1 MADVEKLLRKQ
12 LMLGSEIKVQSITVT
27 QVSGEV
33 TSQLT
38 ATERLGHYGYNAS
51 HTNSGELFF
60 GPSEVTALD
69 GFPIP
74 KGVVVELPLE
84 ATLFVIAESG
94 EVGDLR
100 ILELA

>member
-1 MADVEKLLRKQ
+1 MAEIEKLLRKQ
-12 LMLGSEIKVQSITVT
+12 LMLGDEVKVQSITVT
-27 QVSGEV
+27 AISGEI

-38 ATERLGHYGYNAS
+38 AGERVRHLAYNAS
-51 HTNSGELFF
+51 DSGSGELYY

-69 GFPIP
+69 GFPIL
-74 KGVVVELPLE
+74 KGLVVELPLE
-84 ATLFVIAESG
+84 ADIFVIAESG

>member
-12 LMLGSEIKVQSITVT
+12 LMLGTELKVQAITVT
-27 QVSGEV
+27 DVSGEV

-38 ATERLGHYGYNAS
+38 AGERVGHWGYNAS
-51 HTNSGELFF
+51 NTSSGELYY

-74 KGVVVELPLE
+74 KGVMVELPLE
-84 ATLFVIAESG
+84 ASFFVIAESG

-100 ILELA
+100 ILEIA

>member
-1 MADVEKLLRKQ
+1 MAEVEKLLRKQ
-12 LMLGSEIKVQSITVT
+12 LMLGDEVKVQAITVT
-27 QVSGEV
+27 EVSGEI
-33 TSQLT
+33 TTQLT
-38 ATERLGHYGYNAS
+38 AGERAGHYAFNNSAS
-51 HTNSGELFF
+51 GSGELYY
-60 GPSEVTALD
+60 GPSEVTALE

-84 ATLFVIAESG
+84 AEIFVIAEAG